1 MGVEL
6 FLSSHQVRFD
16 GMGDKAS
23 RDVARH
29 NEKIKDVIR
38 QQLPGII
45 GEESI
50 ITGSD
55 KGIVKIPIRSLEEPY
70 FKHGDN
76 SAQEGY
82 GQGDGNTQIGDV
94 IGQVPSN
101 EPGNGHKPG
110 EIPGI
115 DYLEVDVTIDQL
127 AAWMFEDL
135 GLPFLENRG
144 KAIIPSEH
152 VKFDDI
158 TKKGL
163 MGNLDK
169 RRTALENIR
178 RRALGGLEPV
188 FEDVN
193 EDDLRFRNWE
203 IKKREESNAVVIA
216 MRDISG
222 SMGEFEKYISRSAY
236 FWMTRFLRTKYENVE
251 IVFINHQTEAKEVN
265 EEAFFYSGESGGTK
279 VSSAYQL
286 ACDITKQRYPKE
298 DWNTYPFH
306 FSDGDNWGELDN
318 IKCKDLILRGLDE
331 LGWNAFGYA
340 EIQEGG
346 RRSASTLMTVMEE
359 IEHERLMK
367 AVITSKDEV
376 YGAVKTFCGKTEAL
390 AAAL

>member
-1 MGVEL
+1 MGVEISL
-6 FLSSHQVRFD
+6 FNPQMRFD

-29 NEKIKDVIR
+29 NAKVKDVIR
-38 QQLPGII
+38 GQLPGII

-55 KGIVKIPIRSLEEPY
+55 KGIIKIPIRSLEEPY

-76 SAQEGY
+76 SRNDQF
-82 GQGDGNTQIGDV
+82 GQGEGNTPLGEV
-94 IGQVPSN
+94 IGQIPGS
-101 EPGNGHKPG
+101 PGNGSNAG

-115 DYLEVDVTIDQL
+115 DYLEVGVTIDQL

-144 KAIIPSEH
+144 KATIPSEQ

-169 RRTALENIR
+169 RRTAIESIK

-188 FEDVN
+188 FEGVN
-193 EDDLRFRNWE
+193 EEDLRFRNWE
-203 IKKREESNAVVIA
+203 IRKREESNAVVIA
-216 MRDISG
+216 MRDVSG
-222 SMGEFEKYISRSAY
+222 SMGEFEKYITRSSY
-236 FWMTRFLRTKYENVE
+236 FWMTRFLRTQYENVE
-251 IVFINHQTEAKEVN
+251 IVFITHHTDAKEVD
-265 EEAFFYSGESGGTK
+265 EDTFFNLGESGGTK

-286 ACDITKQRYPKE
+286 AADITEERFPKE
-298 DWNTYPFH
+298 DWNIFPFH
-306 FSDGDNWGELDN
+306 FSDGDNWGEMDN
-318 IKCKDLILRGLDE
+318 IKCRDLILKGLDE

-346 RRSASTLMTVMEE
+346 RNSSSTLMTQMEQ
-359 IEHERLMK
+359 IKHERLMR

-376 YGAVKTFCGKTEAL
+376 YDAIKTFFGKNEVL